1 MTVDSDENR
10 TSSQASAADT
20 AVFRSRRD
28 QYLLGTLHLEH
39 DPFCT
44 PTAELELQIN
54 PEDSPFFSYFVDPPY
69 QPAGDL
75 AAASLLD
82 KLQAPQPSCVYGQVG
97 TGKTAV
103 KTMLDALCRAMP
115 ERTLTVSLGLGKG
128 EQLQLDEAQLWH
140 RLTEA
145 LAIDLFVQVMEQFSS
160 LKTVLNAA
168 AMQEIGRFWQRHIPQ
183 FHRTLRRELLRAEAG
198 VTDVSTWWR
207 VWDRP
212 VVRYTPLT
220 LERKAFVE
228 ALLKNVGETASTSSR
243 EHAVSSSIVSNGRSQ
258 FQQGIAWAQK
268 CRYERLYLLID
279 VPGGT
284 HPGELDIAELL
295 HFLFN
300 LTDFSL
306 PIYYK
311 LFFPQTFQAD
321 AEYVFAEEN
330 MTLEIFTA
338 VLNWKQP
345 EALQNL
351 LENRFRTAGSWIQNL
366 NTIIEEPV
374 VNQINELLQS
384 DDHRSPR
391 FLLQTI
397 SRLIDSHASHAP
409 DVFLM
414 TLADWQR
421 MVARWQEKA
430 NWTGLCS

>member
-1 MTVDSDENR
+1 MIVESDENQNLPQAAAAETTPTSPTVSSR
-10 TSSQASAADT
+10 TGGQ
-20 AVFRSRRD
+20 AVFTSRRD
-28 QYLLGTLHLEH
+28 QYLLGTLRLEH
-39 DPFCT
+39 DPFST

-69 QPAGDL
+69 QPAGDS
-75 AAASLLD
+75 AAESLLD

-128 EQLQLDEAQLWH
+128 ESLQLDEPLLWQ

-145 LAIDLFVQVMEQFSS
+145 LAIDLFVQVMEQFNS
-160 LKTVLNAA
+160 LKTVLDAA
-168 AMQEIGRFWQRHIPQ
+168 AVQEIGRFWQQHIPQ
-183 FHRTLRRELLRAEAG
+183 FRRTLQRELLRGEAG
-198 VTDVSTWWR
+198 VTDISTWWR

-220 LERKAFVE
+220 PGRKAFVE
-228 ALLKNVGETASTSSR
+228 ALVKIEGV
-243 EHAVSSSIVSNGRSQ
+243 VSSNMVPNGRSQ
-258 FQQGIAWAQK
+258 FQQGLAWAQK

-284 HPGELDIAELL
+284 HPGELDSAELL
-295 HFLFN
+295 HFLFD

-311 LFFPQTFQAD
+311 LFLPQTFQAD
-321 AEYVFAEEN
+321 AEYVFAEKN
-330 MTLEIFTA
+330 MTLEMFTA

-345 EALQNL
+345 EALQKL
-351 LENRFRTAGSWIQNL
+351 LANRFRTAGSWIQNL

-374 VNQINELLQS
+374 VNQINKLLQS

-397 SRLIDSHASHAP
+397 SRLIDSHANHAP
-409 DVFLM
+409 DLFLM

-421 MVARWQEKA
+421 MVARWQEQ
-430 NWTGLCS
+430 T

>member
-10 TSSQASAADT
+10 ASSQAAAAET
-20 AVFRSRRD
+20 AVFTSRRA
-28 QYLLGTLHLEH
+28 QYLLGTLRLEH
-39 DPFCT
+39 DPFSAPT
-44 PTAELELQIN
+44 APTAELELQIN
-54 PEDSPFFSYFVDPPY
+54 PEDSPFFSYFIDPPY

-75 AAASLLD
+75 AAESLLD
-82 KLQAPQPSCVYGQVG
+82 RLQAPQPSCVYGQAG

-128 EQLQLDEAQLWH
+128 ESLQLDEPLLWQ
-140 RLTEA
+140 RLTSA
-145 LAIDLFVQVMEQFSS
+145 LAIDLFVQVMEQFNS
-160 LKTVLNAA
+160 LQTVLDAA
-168 AMQEIGRFWQRHIPQ
+168 DVQEIGRFWQQHIPQ
-183 FHRTLRRELLRAEAG
+183 FRRTLRRELLRAEAD

-220 LERKAFVE
+220 PERKAFIE
-228 ALLKNVGETASTSSR
+228 ALVEVEGETASTYSR
-243 EHAVSSSIVSNGRSQ
+243 EQAVSNNIVINGRSQ
-258 FQQGIAWAQK
+258 FQQGLAWIQK
-268 CRYERLYLLID
+268 CRYKRLYLLID
-279 VPGGT
+279 IPGGT

-295 HFLFN
+295 HFLFD
-300 LTDFSL
+300 LTDYSL

-321 AEYVFAEEN
+321 AEYIFAEAN
-330 MTLEIFTA
+330 MTLEMFTA

-351 LENRFRTAGSWIQNL
+351 LANRFRTAGSWIQNL

-374 VNQINELLQS
+374 VNQINKLLQP
-384 DDHRSPR
+384 DAHRSPR

-397 SRLIDSHASHAP
+397 SRLIDSHANHAP
-409 DVFLM
+409 DVFLI

-421 MVARWQEKA
+421 MLQRWQEQ
-430 NWTGLCS
+430 T